1 MRNKKTDLA
10 QRRALLKHI
19 WQWIRVAP
27 LPLTVILLLR
37 LINAISR
44 GAEPILIAGFTNAL
58 INGEGLFLWVGIYL
72 LLMVL
77 TLLTDTFKPPLYL
90 WFSNKA
96 ILHFQNAILQR
107 ASEISLIEFLNPD
120 FHDTLTRATHD
131 FSQRIV
137 NWVQSLV
144 FNIYS
149 IATIW
154 TLIGAILIIGG
165 GLKCVLIV
173 FASSMITLLTR
184 QPIANLEI
192 QQDRALARPN
202 REQMTWA
209 ALLCER
215 ESSAETRLFN
225 IQHWLLSKWTD
236 VYKKLATHEIRIFK
250 KMTAWNAIATL
261 ATVLAYCSIIF
272 IAAEVAHNGK
282 KKEIAGIFTGLITAT
297 ATLQAHF
304 FLLGDT
310 LRNLAKQSTILR
322 ELAMLLNT
330 EDTPEGNKV
339 ETIKSDTDT
348 SIEMDDLCFTY
359 PRAAKQTL
367 KDITAEI
374 KKGETVAIVGKN
386 GSGKTTLA
394 HLLLGLY
401 APDSGTLRCSENNTR
416 TKSAVFQN
424 FAKFRLP
431 IRDNVGFADVNRMH
445 DDIHLQKTLKRVGS
459 PFAAEPNTWL
469 GQEFGGLDISGGEWL
484 RIAAARG
491 LFRESHLIVLDEPT
505 ASIDPIQEVEMI
517 RQLLIQ
523 KEDSRTTLVISHRL
537 GVARLCDR
545 ILVLDDGHLVEN
557 GTHADLLDKN
567 GVYAQMWNTQAA
579 WYV

>member
-1 MRNKKTDLA
+1 MTNTKRHLA

-19 WQWIRVAP
+19 WQWMRVAP
-27 LPLTVILLLR
+27 LPFTVILLLR
-37 LINAISR
+37 LINAISQ
-44 GAEPILIAGFTNAL
+44 GAQPIIIAGFTNAL
-58 INGEGLFLWVGIYL
+58 INGEGLFLWGGLYL
-72 LLMVL
+72 LLTAL
-77 TLLTDTFKPPLYL
+77 GLLTDTFKQPLSL

-107 ASEISLIEFLNPD
+107 ASEISLIKFLDPD

-131 FSQRIV
+131 FSQRVV
-137 NWVQSLV
+137 NWVQTLMFSIY
-144 FNIYS
+144 NIT
-149 IATIW
+149 TIW
-154 TLIGAILIIGG
+154 TLIGAVLIIGG
-165 GLKCVLIV
+165 DMKCVLIL
-173 FASSMITLLTR
+173 FASSIITLLTR
-184 QPIANLEI
+184 QPIAKLEI
-192 QQDRALARPN
+192 QQDRALARPK
-202 REQMTWA
+202 REQVTWA

-215 ESSAETRLFN
+215 QSSAETRLFG

-236 VYKKLATHEIRIFK
+236 VYKKLATHEIFTLK
-250 KMTAWNAIATL
+250 KMTAWNAITTL
-261 ATVLAYCSIIF
+261 TTASAYCSVIF
-272 IAAEVAHNGK
+272 IAAVAAHNGRE
-282 KKEIAGIFTGLITAT
+282 KEIAGIFTGLITA
-297 ATLQAHF
+297 AVALQAH
-304 FLLGDT
+304 LYLMADT
-310 LRNLAKQSTILR
+310 LGNLVKQSTILR
-322 ELAMLLNT
+322 ELTTLLNT
-330 EDTPEGNKV
+330 KDTPRGNKV
-339 ETIKSDTDT
+339 GTTKSNTDT
-348 SIEMDDLCFTY
+348 GIEMDALSFRY
-359 PRAAKQTL
+359 PRAGKETL

-401 APDSGTLRCSENNTR
+401 TPDSGTLRCLENNTR

-424 FAKFRLP
+424 FVKFRLP

-445 DDIHLQKTLKRVGS
+445 DDTHLQKTLNRVGS
-459 PFAAEPNTWL
+459 PFADEPNTWL

-491 LFRESHLIVLDEPT
+491 LFRDSPLIVLDEPT
-505 ASIDPIQEVEMI
+505 AAIDPIEEVEMI
-517 RQLLIQ
+517 RQLLSK

-567 GVYAQMWNTQAA
+567 GLYAQMWNTQAA

>member
-1 MRNKKTDLA
+1 MRIRKTRLA

-58 INGEGLFLWVGIYL
+58 INGEGLFLWVGLYL
-72 LLMVL
+72 LLTVL
-77 TLLTDTFKPPLYL
+77 TLLTDTFKHPLYM

-107 ASEISLIEFLNPD
+107 ASEISLIKFLDPD

-131 FSQRIV
+131 FSQRII
-137 NWVQSLV
+137 NWVQNLV

-154 TLIGAILIIGG
+154 ALIGAVLIIGG

-184 QPIANLEI
+184 KPIAKLEI

-215 ESSAETRLFN
+215 QSSAETRLFD

-236 VYKKLATHEIRIFK
+236 VYKKLATHEMRIFK

-261 ATVLAYCSIIF
+261 ATVLAYCSVIF
-272 IAAEVAHNGK
+272 IAAEVTHNGR
-282 KKEIAGIFTGLITAT
+282 KKEIAGIFTGLIAAA

-304 FLLGDT
+304 SLIGDT
-310 LRNLAKQSTILR
+310 LGNLAKQSTILR
-322 ELAMLLNT
+322 ELTLLLNT
-330 EDTPEGNKV
+330 KDPSGENAV
-339 ETIKSDTDT
+339 ETTKLDTDT
-348 SIEMDDLCFTY
+348 SIEIDSLSFRY
-359 PRAAKQTL
+359 PRATKETL

-374 KKGETVAIVGKN
+374 KKGETVALVGKN

-401 APDSGTLRCSENNTR
+401 TPDSGTLRCSENNTR
-416 TKSAVFQN
+416 AKSAVFQN
-424 FAKFRLP
+424 FVKFRLP
-431 IRDNVGFADVNRMH
+431 IRDNVGFADVNRIN
-445 DDIHLQKTLKRVGS
+445 DDTHLQKTLHRVGS
-459 PFAAEPNTWL
+459 AFADEPNARL

-484 RIAAARG
+484 RIAVARG
-491 LFRESHLIVLDEPT
+491 LFRDSQLIVLDEPT
-505 ASIDPIQEVEMI
+505 AAIDPIEEVEMI
-517 RQLLIQ
+517 RQLLNE
-523 KEDSRTTLVISHRL
+523 KDDSRTTLVISHRL

-545 ILVLDDGHLVEN
+545 ILVLDEGQLVEN
-557 GTHADLLDKN
+557 GTHADLLEKN
-567 GVYAQMWNTQAA
+567 GLYAQMWNTQAA